1 MEVMRLLLENG
12 AQPDF
17 GYETGS
23 APLPLAIK
31 IGNVA
36 IIELLLPR
44 GGKVD
49 YLYKVVSEFD
59 WFIITFDSQLTL
71 SSFTIVGCK

>member
-1 MEVMRLLLENG
+1 MEVMKLLLENG

-17 GYETGS
+17 EYKTGCT
-23 APLPLAIK
+23 PLSLAIE
-31 IGNVA
+31 IGSVA
-36 IIELLLPR
+36 LIELLLPR

-71 SSFTIVGCK
+71 SSFTIAGCK